1 MSLRGKTLPAA
12 LLLAVAVAVVG
23 CGSSKQAKHDSTSS
37 QKVSQYSGAVANP
50 PKPAPALILKDSTGK
65 KFDLAQYRGKT
76 VLITFLY
83 THCPDVCP
91 LIAGNLHTSLAQLG
105 SHASRVQVVAVSA
118 DPKGDTPKTVAAFL
132 AKHQLTGKMRYLI
145 GSRKALEKVW
155 LRWGIV
161 AKPDPKTPNA
171 VEHSGLVYG
180 IAASG
185 KITTLYP
192 ANFKPADIVH
202 DVPILAAH

>member
-1 MSLRGKTLPAA
+1 MQSTWRNLMLALATGACVAA
-12 LLLAVAVAVVG
+12 VG
-23 CGSSKQAKHDSTSS
+23 CGGGGAKHASTV
-37 QKVSQYSGAVANP
+37 KARPTPYEGAAASP
-50 PKPAPALILKDSTGK
+50 PKPAPPLKQKDSLGNR
-65 KFDLAQYRGKT
+65 FDLASERGKV

-91 LIAGNLHTSLAQLG
+91 LIAGNLHTSLVQLG
-105 SHASRVQVVAVSA
+105 PEAKRVQVVAVSA
-118 DPKGDTPKTVAAFL
+118 DPKGDTPQTVASFL
-132 AKHQLTGKMRYLI
+132 KAHQMTGLMRYLI
-145 GSRKALEKVW
+145 GSRKQLERIW

-192 ANFKPADIVH
+192 ANFKPAQIVH
-202 DVPILAAH
+202 DVPILAKS